1 MRAVQKL
8 AIGYLCLSLTG
19 VFAKISFTSRP
30 PLTLS
35 MLHDNSISSKSSSLK
50 ENKALNIPRGGG
62 CLSMVTEATTG
73 LSSFMKGSKTDAL
86 ILLAT
91 TALNTPLCNKLQ
103 ISPIL
108 GFLSLGLLLGPNGK
122 GIISDVHKTEMLA
135 DLGIVMFL
143 FEMGIHLDFS
153 TLMSMKRDVFGIGL
167 SQFTITAIVVAG
179 ICKLLGFS
187 LAGMIIIGWSLA
199 LSSSAFVLQ
208 LLKDK
213 GETESQYGKASFGTL
228 LLQDLMVVPLLVI
241 TPILAGTGGSAK
253 EAVTKAFVQIAMALT
268 GILSFGKFALNPLLD
283 LVADSKSQEA
293 SIGVILAI
301 VIGMSFLTEG
311 LGLSNTLGAFLSG
324 MLIAET
330 KHRHNVEV
338 EASPI
343 RGILVGLFFFTVGFE
358 VDLGMIKSRPRD
370 IAALVTGILA
380 LKTVIATAVCRM
392 FGLPMSIAQ
401 RVGLILSQGGEFG
414 FLAFKSARK
423 SGILSDE
430 KTKLLL
436 TAVSL
441 TMALTP
447 IVEQIGS
454 KVASKLEAKEIS
466 KTKIS
471 VKEMGQLKMNRVG
484 KGIAAKLESRIKKAI

>member
-1 MRAVQKL
+1 MKTVQKF
-8 AIGYLCLSLTG
+8 AIGFLCLSFTG
-19 VFAKISFTSRP
+19 VFARTSFSHRR

-35 MLHDNSISSKSSSLK
+35 HLHDESTSSKSSVLTQ
-50 ENKALNIPRGGG
+50 NAVFGIPRGGG
-62 CLSMVTEATTG
+62 YLSMVTEATTG
-73 LSSFMKGSKTDAL
+73 LSSFLKGSKTDAL

-91 TALNTPLCNKLQ
+91 TALNTPICNKLQ

-122 GIISDVHKTEMLA
+122 RIISDVHKTEMLA

-167 SQFTITAIVVAG
+167 SQFTMTAVVVAG

-187 LAGMIIIGWSLA
+187 LAAMVIIGWSLA

-253 EAVTKAFVQIAMALT
+253 EAVTKALVQIAMALT
-268 GILSFGKFALNPLLD
+268 GILTFGKFALNPLLD
-283 LVADSKSQEA
+283 LVAASRSQEA
-293 SIGVILAI
+293 SIGMILTI

-330 KHRHNVEV
+330 KHRHKVEV

-358 VDLGMIKSRPRD
+358 VDLGMIKSRPRE
-370 IAALVTGILA
+370 IAAVVTGILA

-401 RVGLILSQGGEFG
+401 RVGLVLSQGGEFG

-447 IVEQIGS
+447 ILEQIGS
-454 KVASKLEAKEIS
+454 KMASKLEVNEMANK
-466 KTKIS
+466 KKML
-471 VKEMGQLKMNRVG
+471 KEMGQLKMNQVG
-484 KGIAAKLESRIKKAI
+484 KGIAAKIEARIKKAI